1 VDAAIADFQA
11 AEALDTDGPMGRM
24 ARENLAALGLGPGE
38 LSVTPAEGMA
48 GTGVEGGPF
57 APSSWSYDLS
67 NVGQS
72 ALTWSAEKTAEWI
85 DVSPNGSTLAADA
98 SETAAVALN
107 AAANDLA
114 AGVHTDTIVFK
125 DAAGGGQSFERTVTL
140 TIAVPTGELSGD
152 RRVTLADAI
161 LALKVLAGLDTTGA
175 IRADYISTKADVRG
189 EGKVTMADP
198 VFILRSVADLK

>member
-1 VDAAIADFQA
+1 
-11 AEALDTDGPMGRM
+11 
-24 ARENLAALGLGPGE
+24 
-38 LSVTPAEGMA
+38 
-48 GTGVEGGPF
+48 
-57 APSSWSYDLS
+57 
-67 NVGQS
+67 VGQS
-72 ALTWSAEKTAEWI
+72 ALTWSAEKTADWI
-85 DVSPNGSTLAADA
+85 EVSPNGSTLAADA